1 MGRGA
6 ELPEGHKDPR
16 FQCLLSWR
24 PGLAHGFLAVPIS
37 DQGDGCTAC
46 PGLQGALTDR
56 AGLPGKPGPKGDP
69 GPEGV
74 GRPGKPVSSGYLP
87 SRPSLPGLSFSP
99 SCPLV
104 LVGALAHLCLLGP
117 AWSTRSSRT
126 PRTEGHTGV
135 CECGGPGL
143 QPCRGGEKLGASGPG
158 VGKGDQPLSRGRG
171 RGRRFRR
178 RGWGRVE
185 G

>member
-1 MGRGA
+1 MRRAQGSPFR
-6 ELPEGHKDPR
+6 
-16 FQCLLSWR
+16 CLLLAWL
-24 PGLAHGFLAVPIS
+24 PGLAHELLAVPIS

-46 PGLQGALTDR
+46 PSLQGALTDR
-56 AGLPGKPGPKGDP
+56 AGPPGKPGLKGDP

-87 SRPSLPGLSFSP
+87 SCPSLPGLSFSP
-99 SCPLV
+99 SCPLS
-104 LVGALAHLCLLGP
+104 LEGPMAHLCLLGP

-135 CECGGPGL
+135 CEREGLGCSSVWVRVRMRRCVGTVGLEGGMEIS
-143 QPCRGGEKLGASGPG
+143 CRA
-158 VGKGDQPLSRGRG
+158 
-171 RGRRFRR
+171 GRRRRWRRSRR
-178 RGWGRVE
+178 RGWDRGE

>member
-1 MGRGA
+1 M
-6 ELPEGHKDPR
+6 
-16 FQCLLSWR
+16 
-24 PGLAHGFLAVPIS
+24 PIS

-46 PGLQGALTDR
+46 PSTQGALTDR
-56 AGLPGKPGPKGDP
+56 AGPPGKPGPKGDP

-87 SRPSLPGLSFSP
+87 SRPSLPGPSFSP
-99 SCPLV
+99 PAPLPLWEPWLTCV
-104 LVGALAHLCLLGP
+104 FTHLCLLGP

-126 PRTEGHTGV
+126 PRTEGHTGM

-143 QPCRGGEKLGASGPG
+143 QLCGGGEILGASGPG
-158 VGKGDQPLSRGRG
+158 GRKGDPAAAQGEG
-171 RGRRFRR
+171 DGGRFRR
-178 RGWGRVE
+178 RGWGRGE